1 MTKHLINL
9 TDWTADDLEALF
21 ESADR
26 LRSRPKRER
35 LLEGQTF
42 LLFFPESSLRTRLT
56 FERGIRELGGD
67 CVMFPPS
74 TLDKREE
81 LLDVAGYAAN
91 WADGLIVRHSDEHR
105 LRELAE
111 SSPIPVVNA
120 MTSSSHPCEILADLY
135 ALKQRRPDYRNLIY
149 VYVGPMSNI
158 GRSWAEA
165 AQVLDMEFRH
175 VCEEGYELEPGEA
188 YPNDVATLRN
198 YTFYTDI
205 EQALNGSDVI
215 LTDSLPDDLRTPD
228 YAGKYQVTAERLRL
242 ANPGALLN
250 PCPPFYRGEEVSG
263 DAIESEHFVGYAFK
277 HHLLTVQQAIILS
290 LQQTADKERGAE

>member
-9 TDWTADDLEALF
+9 SDWTADEIEALF
-21 ESADR
+21 ESADDFR
-26 LRSRPKRER
+26 LRPQRER
-35 LLEGQTF
+35 LLANRTF

-67 CVMFPPS
+67 CILFPPS

-81 LLDVAGYAAN
+81 LRDVAGYAAN
-91 WADGLIVRHSDEHR
+91 WADGLIVRHSDER
-105 LRELAE
+105 RVRELAQ

-120 MTSSSHPCEILADLY
+120 MTFSSHPCEILADLY
-135 ALKQRRPDYRNLIY
+135 ALKQRRPDYRNLTY

-165 AQVLDMEFRH
+165 AKVLDMEFRH
-175 VCEEGYELEPGEA
+175 VCAEGYELDMAGA
-188 YPNDVATLRN
+188 NPNDIVDARN
-198 YTFYTDI
+198 YTFYADL
-205 EQALNGSDVI
+205 EQALKGSDVI

-228 YAGKYQVTAERLRL
+228 YFERYQLTAARLRL

-250 PCPPFYRGEEVSG
+250 PCPPFCRGEEVSD
-263 DAIESEHFVGYAFK
+263 DAIESEHFVGYGFK
-277 HHLLTVQQAIILS
+277 QNLLTVQQAIIVKV
-290 LQQTADKERGAE
+290 QREGGRTGK